1 MAISPSYGDGA
12 DKGAGPST
20 RMSTSAAWTP
30 LNRGACISV
39 TKIAGEVD
47 GEEPEVP
54 RKNWGSETFSP
65 PCGSGVTRRGEE

>member
-12 DKGAGPST
+12 DKGAG

-30 LNRGACISV
+30 LKRGACISV

-47 GEEPEVP
+47 GEEPKVP
-54 RKNWGSETFSP
+54 RINWRSETPSP